1 MHDTEL
7 LVYVHSCVTDLKMVF
22 SK

>member
-1 MHDTEL
+1 MHDTGL

-22 SK
+22 SE